1 MYSFQI
7 VESPHEPSNE
17 ATQKTDGRAEN
28 DSIETAHQTINE
40 LKKEIE
46 DLKNSLDVKVDSE
59 KSTEFLD
66 ITKDPNAVQTN
77 DKIDVIE
84 RKFNAFETMY
94 MESQDKFIESFRS
107 IDERQKVY
115 MDNIQETIKEIVEKS
130 LGHHDK
136 IATEDVLQTVENNKG
151 NENQMEISSKS
162 GSASQPKTEH
172 EELAQPP
179 KLRSPNLSTDSSSQ
193 SDGEGEETKLVCQ
206 VDVHTVSS
214 AETNLHEQEPE
225 ESNSKPSTKTRNRA
239 FKDEALNEFEQRLHQ
254 LGVEVDSTGLSTPR
268 SCEVYQDLAEERE
281 EMKKVSLSGV
291 GTFDVKLKI
300 K

>member
-1 MYSFQI
+1 M
-7 VESPHEPSNE
+7 
-17 ATQKTDGRAEN
+17 
-28 DSIETAHQTINE
+28 IETAHQTINE

-46 DLKNSLDVKVDSE
+46 DLKNSLDMKAYSE

-66 ITKDPNAVQTN
+66 ITKDTSAVQTN

-107 IDERQKVY
+107 IDERQRVY

-130 LGHHDK
+130 LGHHDN
-136 IATEDVLQTVENNKG
+136 IATEDASQTVEMNKS
-151 NENQMEISSKS
+151 NENNEMEVLPKIDNV
-162 GSASQPKTEH
+162 SQPNTGNG
-172 EELAQPP
+172 ELAQLP
-179 KLRSPNLSTDSSSQ
+179 KSCSPNLSTDSFSQ

-214 AETNLHEQEPE
+214 AETNIHEQEVE
-225 ESNSKPSTKTRNRA
+225 EPISKPNTKTRNRA
-239 FKDEALNEFEQRLHQ
+239 FKDKALNEFEQRLHQ
-254 LGVEVDSTGLSTPR
+254 LGVEADSTGLSTPR

-281 EMKKVSLSGV
+281 EMKKVSLTS
-291 GTFDVKLKI
+291 TIDLKLKLNVDVDI
-300 K
+300 QRLTNHSM